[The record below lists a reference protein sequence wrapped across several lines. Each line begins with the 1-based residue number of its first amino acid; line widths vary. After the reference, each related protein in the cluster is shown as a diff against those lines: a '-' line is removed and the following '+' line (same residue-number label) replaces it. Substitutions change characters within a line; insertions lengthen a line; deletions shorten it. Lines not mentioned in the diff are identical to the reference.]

1 MEVILMTKY
10 KIGSIVEGSVT
21 GIENYGAFI
30 NLDDYY
36 SGLIHISEI
45 SHGFVKDI
53 NNYVKLG
60 DTIRVRVV
68 DVDDELCHV
77 KLSIKDVDYQI
88 TKPKRVKIEE
98 VGSGFGILKDN
109 LDNWINVK
117 IAEINGDNAEKNK
130 NFIKK

>member
-1 MEVILMTKY
+1 MSKY

-21 GIENYGAFI
+21 GIENYGVFI

-60 DTIRVRVV
+60 DTIKVKIV
-68 DVDDELCHV
+68 DVDDDLCHV
-77 KLSIKDVDYQI
+77 RLSIKDIDYQI
-88 TKPKRVKIEE
+88 SKTKKKTIEE

-109 LDNWINVK
+109 LDNWINIK
-117 IAEINGDNAEKNK
+117 IDEINNNFDEKA
-130 NFIKK
+130 

>member
-1 MEVILMTKY
+1 MTKY

-21 GIENYGAFI
+21 GIENYGVFI

-60 DTIRVRVV
+60 DTIRVKVV
-68 DVDDELCHV
+68 DVDDDLYHV
-77 KLSIKDVDYQI
+77 RLSIKDIDYRI
-88 TKPKRVKIEE
+88 SKPKREKIEE

-109 LDNWINVK
+109 LDNWIDIK
-117 IAEINGDNAEKNK
+117 IEEINNHSAEKK
-130 NFIKK
+130 

>member
-45 SHGFVKDI
+45 SHGFFKDI

-117 IAEINGDNAEKNK
+117 IAEINSDNAEKNK

>member
-1 MEVILMTKY
+1 MTKY

-98 VGSGFGILKDN
+98 V
-109 LDNWINVK
+109 
-117 IAEINGDNAEKNK
+117 
-130 NFIKK
+130 

>member
-98 VGSGFGILKDN
+98 VGSVFGILKDN

-117 IAEINGDNAEKNK
+117 IAEINSDNAEKNK

>member
-1 MEVILMTKY
+1 MPKNEKIVATDNVSENSVIDRL
-10 KIGSIVEGSVT
+10 G
-21 GIENYGAFI
+21 NALAI

-77 KLSIKDVDYQI
+77 KLSIKDVDYQ
-88 TKPKRVKIEE
+88 KV
-98 VGSGFGILKDN
+98 D
-109 LDNWINVK
+109 
-117 IAEINGDNAEKNK
+117 
-130 NFIKK
+130 